1 MNRKQ
6 NLVVGLQHFLSMF
19 GATILVPLLTGLPV
33 ELALLASGVGTLIF
47 HFITEHKV
55 PAYLGSSFAFIA
67 PIAMIVSNQGIP
79 QAMGGVFFAG
89 LVYVGLSIIIRYIGT
104 DLVRQL
110 FSPIVTGSIIIL
122 IGLSLAGVA
131 VEQSANNPFLAF
143 VAVSFVI
150 FSAVFSKG
158 FFKLIPIV
166 IALVASYIFALIL
179 GFVDLSLFIEADFIG
194 LPRIYLPS
202 FDFNAIMIIA
212 PVAFV
217 TAIEHVG
224 DVLAIGGIMGKKDKL
239 LTDPGLD
246 KTLLGDGIATLFA
259 SLIGAP
265 PNTTY
270 SENIGVLELSKVY
283 TSRVVLIGAM
293 MAILTSFSPK
303 MIALINSIPIAILGG
318 ISLVLFGMIA
328 SVGIRTLVKNRVDF
342 SYNRNLIILGITL
355 ILGLGGATFSVGVF
369 DISSLAFASIIA
381 VTLNYILPKEV

>member
-6 NLVVGLQHFLSMF
+6 NLVIGLQHFLSMF

-79 QAMGGVFFAG
+79 QAMGGVFVAG
-89 LVYVGLSIIIRYIGT
+89 LVYIGLSIIIRYIGT

-122 IGLSLAGVA
+122 IGLSLAEVA
-131 VEQSANNPFLAF
+131 VGQSLNNPFLAF
-143 VAVSFVI
+143 IAVSFVI
-150 FSAVFSKG
+150 FSAIFSKG

-166 IALVASYIFALIL
+166 IALVASYIFALVL
-179 GFVDLSLFIEADFIG
+179 GFVDLTPFMEANFIG
-194 LPRIYLPS
+194 IPRMYLPS

-246 KTLLGDGIATLFA
+246 KTLLGDGVATIFA

-283 TSRVVLIGAM
+283 TSRVVLIGAV

-303 MIALINSIPIAILGG
+303 LIALVNSIPVAILGG

-342 SYNRNLIILGITL
+342 SHNRNLIILGITL
-355 ILGLGGATFSVGVF
+355 ILGLGGATFSVGAF
-369 DISSLAFASIIA
+369 DVSSLAFAGIVA
-381 VTLNYILPKEV
+381 VVLNYILPREA

>member
-6 NLVVGLQHFLSMF
+6 NLVIGLQHFLSMF

-79 QAMGGVFFAG
+79 QAMGGVFVAG

-122 IGLSLAGVA
+122 IGLSLAEVA
-131 VEQSANNPFLAF
+131 VGQSLNNPFLAF
-143 VAVSFVI
+143 IAVSFVI
-150 FSAVFSKG
+150 FSAIFSKG

-166 IALVASYIFALIL
+166 IALVASYIFALVL
-179 GFVDLSLFIEADFIG
+179 GFVDLTPFMEANFIG
-194 LPRIYLPS
+194 IPRMYLPS

-246 KTLLGDGIATLFA
+246 KTLLGDGVATIFA

-283 TSRVVLIGAM
+283 TSRVVLIGAV

-303 MIALINSIPIAILGG
+303 LIALVNSIPVAILGG

-342 SYNRNLIILGITL
+342 SHNRNLIILGITL
-355 ILGLGGATFSVGVF
+355 ILGLGGATFSVGAF
-369 DISSLAFASIIA
+369 DVSSLAFAGIVA
-381 VTLNYILPKEV
+381 VVLNYILPREA

>member
-89 LVYVGLSIIIRYIGT
+89 LVYVGLSTIIRYIGT

-179 GFVDLSLFIEADFIG
+179 GFVDLSPFIEANFIG

-224 DVLAIGGIMGKKDKL
+224 DVLAIGGIMVRK
-239 LTDPGLD
+239 
-246 KTLLGDGIATLFA
+246 
-259 SLIGAP
+259 
-265 PNTTY
+265 
-270 SENIGVLELSKVY
+270 
-283 TSRVVLIGAM
+283 
-293 MAILTSFSPK
+293 
-303 MIALINSIPIAILGG
+303 IN
-318 ISLVLFGMIA
+318 
-328 SVGIRTLVKNRVDF
+328 
-342 SYNRNLIILGITL
+342 Y
-355 ILGLGGATFSVGVF
+355 
-369 DISSLAFASIIA
+369 
-381 VTLNYILPKEV
+381 

>member
-179 GFVDLSLFIEADFIG
+179 GFVDLSPFIEADFIG

-355 ILGLGGATFSVGVF
+355 ILGLGGATFSVGAF

>member
-89 LVYVGLSIIIRYIGT
+89 LIYVGLSTIIRYIGT

-179 GFVDLSLFIEADFIG
+179 GFVDLSPFIEANFIG